1 MKDTSRY
8 IIGGL
13 VCIALSI
20 VLMFTGNYYAFIVAA
35 FFFILFVTIQV
46 ILIIRSRRGNRNFH
60 EIKSTLAIIQD
71 NNSNCSNRVT
81 RLSQHLGIT
90 LQKINDLAS
99 GSFDTSRTQTLE
111 MIDISASI
119 ESIAAGINQVA
130 ETAENQADD
139 IKRLVYLIQGLMESA
154 DSLGTKINDAVTKTK
169 DVAADAIEGQK
180 ELYNASEKMLTVIE
194 ESRSVNE
201 VLNVISD
208 ISDKIN
214 LLSLNASIEAARAG
228 DYGRGFAVVADE
240 VSKLADQTASSVNDI
255 STMLNATNERLERHT
270 HTIQD
275 AVKAAGK
282 VFEQIQG
289 ISDDIRR
296 IANTVRDQGR
306 MNKIVSEDAITINNR
321 SIEIDDATTEQ
332 KLAIYDVLTR
342 VNTMNDL
349 FKSNLAAAKDMKK
362 FLEEHS
368 TMHLDLVELKDKLEN
383 NDK

>member
-8 IIGGL
+8 IIVGL
-13 VCIALSI
+13 LCIILSI
-20 VLMFTGNYYAFIVAA
+20 VLMFTGNFYAYIIAA

-46 ILIIRSRRGNRNFH
+46 VLIIRSRRGNRNFQ

-81 RLSQHLGIT
+81 RLSEHLGIT

-130 ETAENQADD
+130 ETAESQAND

-154 DSLGTKINDAVTKTK
+154 DSLGAKINDAVTNTK
-169 DVAADAIEGQK
+169 NVAASAIEGQK

-194 ESRSVNE
+194 ESRSVNA

-228 DYGRGFAVVADE
+228 EYGRGFAVVADE
-240 VSKLADQTASSVNDI
+240 VSKLADQTASSVKDI
-255 STMLNATNERLERHT
+255 STMLNTTNERLEKHT

-296 IANTVRDQGR
+296 IANTVRDQGK

-332 KLAIYDVLTR
+332 KLAIYDVLTH
-342 VNTMNDL
+342 VNKMNDL
-349 FKSNLAAAKDMKK
+349 FKSNLSAAKDMKNY
-362 FLEEHS
+362 LEEHS
-368 TMHLDLVELKDKLEN
+368 NMHLDLIELKNKLEN
-383 NDK
+383 DDK

>member
-8 IIGGL
+8 IITGL
-13 VCIALSI
+13 VSIALSI
-20 VLMFTGNYYAFIVAA
+20 ILIFSANMYAYMVAA
-35 FFFILFVTIQV
+35 FLFFIFVITQL
-46 ILIIRSRRGNRNFH
+46 ILLVKTRRGSRNFH
-60 EIKSTLAIIQD
+60 QIKSTLAVIQD
-71 NNSNCSNRVT
+71 NNSNCATRVT
-81 RLSQHLGIT
+81 RLSEHLGLT
-90 LQKINDLAS
+90 LEKINDLAS
-99 GSFDTSRTQTLE
+99 GSFDTSKTQTLE

-130 ETAENQADD
+130 ETAENQAGD

-154 DSLGTKINDAVTKTK
+154 DSLGSKINVAVTKGE
-169 DVAADAIEGQK
+169 DVATSAIEGQK
-180 ELYNASEKMLTVIE
+180 DLYDASEKMLSVIE
-194 ESRSVNE
+194 ESRSINE

-208 ISDKIN
+208 ISDQIN

-240 VSKLADQTASSVNDI
+240 VSKLADQTASSVKDI
-255 STMLNATNERLERHT
+255 SSILNTTNERLEQHT

-296 IANTVRDQGR
+296 IANTVRDQGK
-306 MNKIVSEDAITINNR
+306 MNKIVSDDAITINNR

-368 TMHLDLVELKDKLEN
+368 TMHLDLVELKDKLED
-383 NDK
+383 NDE

>member
-1 MKDTSRY
+1 MKNTSMY

-13 VCIALSI
+13 VSIALSI

-46 ILIIRSRRGNRNFH
+46 ILIIRLRRGNRNFH

-81 RLSQHLGIT
+81 RLSEHLGIT

-130 ETAENQADD
+130 ETAENQAND

-154 DSLGTKINDAVTKTK
+154 DSLGAKINDAVTKTK

-208 ISDKIN
+208 ISDQIN

-240 VSKLADQTASSVNDI
+240 VSKLADQTASSVKDI
-255 STMLNATNERLERHT
+255 STMLNTTNERLERHT

-342 VNTMNDL
+342 VNTMNEL

>member
-1 MKDTSRY
+1 MRDITRY
-8 IIGGL
+8 IIAGL
-13 VCIALSI
+13 VSIALSL
-20 VLMFTGNYYAFIVAA
+20 VLLLSGNMYAYMVAA
-35 FFFILFVTIQV
+35 FLIILFVIIQAIV
-46 ILIIRSRRGNRNFH
+46 LIKSRRGSRNFQ
-60 EIKSTLAIIQD
+60 EIESTLAVIQ
-71 NNSNCSNRVT
+71 NANTNCGSKVT
-81 RLSQHLGIT
+81 RLSEHLGIT
-90 LQKINDLAS
+90 LKKINDLAS

-130 ETAENQADD
+130 ETAENQAED
-139 IKRLVYLIQGLMESA
+139 IKKLVYLIQGLMESA
-154 DSLGTKINDAVTKTK
+154 DSLGTKINDAVNKTK
-169 DVAADAIEGQK
+169 NVAANAIEGQK
-180 ELYNASEKMLTVIE
+180 DLYDASEKMLSVIE

-208 ISDKIN
+208 ISDQIN

-240 VSKLADQTASSVNDI
+240 VSKLADQTASSVKDI
-255 STMLNATNERLERHT
+255 STMLNTTNERLEKHT

-296 IANTVRDQGR
+296 IANTVRDQGK

-332 KLAIYDVLTR
+332 KLAIYDVLTH
-342 VNTMNDL
+342 VNKMNDL

-368 TMHLDLVELKDKLEN
+368 NMHLDLVELKNTLEN

>member
-71 NNSNCSNRVT
+71 NNSNCSNSVT

>member
-20 VLMFTGNYYAFIVAA
+20 VLIFTGNMYAYMVAA
-35 FFFILFVTIQV
+35 FSFILFVTIQV
-46 ILIIRSRRGNRNFH
+46 ILIIRSRRGNRNFQ
-60 EIKSTLAIIQD
+60 EIKSTLDIIQD

-154 DSLGTKINDAVTKTK
+154 DSLGAKINDAVTKTK

-208 ISDKIN
+208 ISDQIN

-240 VSKLADQTASSVNDI
+240 VSKLADQTASSVKDI
-255 STMLNATNERLERHT
+255 STMLNTTNERLERHT

-362 FLEEHS
+362 FLEEHNN
-368 TMHLDLVELKDKLEN
+368 MHLDLIELKNKLEN